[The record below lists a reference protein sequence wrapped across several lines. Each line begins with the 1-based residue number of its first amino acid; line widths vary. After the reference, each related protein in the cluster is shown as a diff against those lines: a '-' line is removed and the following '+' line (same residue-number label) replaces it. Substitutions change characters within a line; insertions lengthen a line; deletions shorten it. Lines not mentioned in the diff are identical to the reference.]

1 MNLRVTN
8 VLSRKVLYQAKFP
21 SPGAVLKPFPD
32 QGSAEPECIALQ
44 FAGAEMWY
52 VRWNTSAELRL
63 QLLAGR
69 GVYLC
74 LNSEGRSTLAER
86 SGKGKQEM
94 IPQQCTLISR
104 GAEGLAVTA
113 RGQRQS
119 IFIIRFS
126 YETFLKLSDD
136 TAQALAMFRHL
147 VKRKKSGSFSPAAQF
162 ISLSMHNA
170 MNDMIACSFTE
181 GLKEMYLKAK
191 VTELLTLF
199 IASAGKSHSQQSV
212 IKNEYDRE
220 RILFAREYLLQHM
233 EHPPSLPQLALVS
246 GINEFK
252 LKRGFKEIFNHTIYG
267 YLSDAKLELA
277 KAALDQ
283 KKKTVGEIAFEL
295 GYSSIQHFSKAFRK
309 KYGLPPRAF
318 R

>member
-8 VLSRKVLYQAKFP
+8 VLSRKVLYQGKFP
-21 SPGAVLKPFPD
+21 SSGTVLKPLPD
-32 QGSAEPECIALQ
+32 RGSAEPECIALQ

-52 VRWNTSAELRL
+52 VRWNMPAELRL

-74 LNSEGRSTLAER
+74 LNPEGRSTLADR

-126 YETFLKLSDD
+126 YETFLGLSEDA
-136 TAQALAMFRHL
+136 TESLTMFRKL
-147 VKRKKSGSFSPAAQF
+147 VGRKKPGSFSPAAQF

-191 VTELLTLF
+191 ATELLTLV
-199 IASAGKSHSQQSV
+199 IASAGRNLQQSA

-309 KYGLPPRAF
+309 KYGVPPRAF